1 MIETDSVKRFEVS
14 RGYAYYV
21 FVLLF
26 ILYML
31 DFTDRYV
38 IASLFPH
45 LKADWGLTDTQCA
58 LLMSTVTWAV
68 LVLTLPI
75 SILVDRWS
83 RKKSI
88 GIMAALWSLACGACA
103 FTRNFGQLFAARTAL
118 GVGEAGYVPA
128 GYAMISAYF
137 PEEKRSTMNGIWNAA
152 YPLGAALGIVLG
164 GVIAEK
170 YGWRHAF
177 GIVAIPGLVVALL
190 FLRVRDYR
198 TVDLVAAGS
207 AAGGRA
213 ERRMKAPDIMRTIL
227 STPSLLF
234 TYFGYA
240 GNMFFTVGLITWL
253 PTYYNGIDGLPMDKA
268 GPKASVI
275 MLLAMVGGPLGG
287 FLTDR
292 LRKKRL
298 SARMGFPAFS
308 SFLTA
313 ALMFVAF
320 QFFSGTA
327 QYGVIIAVGLC
338 AALFIPGASAVTQDV
353 VHPGLRAISYSVAVI
368 VQSLLGSS
376 LGPIFIG
383 MVSDRFD
390 LITAF
395 KLLPLFAVVSGA
407 LFLAGSFFYER
418 DVKRVDKIVLMEDK

>member
-1 MIETDSVKRFEVS
+1 
-14 RGYAYYV
+14 
-21 FVLLF
+21 
-26 ILYML
+26 
-31 DFTDRYV
+31 
-38 IASLFPH
+38 
-45 LKADWGLTDTQCA
+45 
-58 LLMSTVTWAV
+58 
-68 LVLTLPI
+68 
-75 SILVDRWS
+75 
-83 RKKSI
+83 
-88 GIMAALWSLACGACA
+88 
-103 FTRNFGQLFAARTAL
+103 
-118 GVGEAGYVPA
+118 
-128 GYAMISAYF
+128 
-137 PEEKRSTMNGIWNAA
+137 
-152 YPLGAALGIVLG
+152 
-164 GVIAEK
+164 
-170 YGWRHAF
+170 
-177 GIVAIPGLVVALL
+177 
-190 FLRVRDYR
+190 
-198 TVDLVAAGS
+198 
-207 AAGGRA
+207 
-213 ERRMKAPDIMRTIL
+213 
-227 STPSLLF
+227 
-234 TYFGYA
+234 
-240 GNMFFTVGLITWL
+240 MFFTVGLITWL
-253 PTYYNGIDGLPMDKA
+253 PTYYNRIDGLPMDKA

-418 DVKRVDKIVLMEDK
+418 DVKRVDKIVLVEDK